1 MDLYDYL
8 DFGLNIMQNVLNI
21 FLLIIISVA
30 GFLLL
35 LFIGLLLYKIYLKN
49 STKIKTTNSISSL
62 EKITLGDLKQWIFIR
77 GTDQKNKVLL
87 FLHGGPGAPLLGMSS
102 SRTFDS
108 ELIKHFTVVHWDQ
121 RGAGKSYSKNIPQ
134 ESMTLDRFVE
144 DCNELIDYLR
154 MRFHTQK
161 VFVVAHSSGTVIG
174 MKIASKYPEKIHAY
188 VGISQIINDYEQQK
202 VSYDF
207 IIEEAKK
214 SGDVKRL
221 TAIKSIGPPPYESNK
236 KIIEKENHIGHYGG
250 FLQNTS
256 INQKIK
262 LTIFVLSFL
271 TSPEYSFSEGFK
283 TLINKGYEFTMNT
296 MWDEIKNVNFT
307 NEIKS
312 IKVPI
317 YFFEGKS
324 DMTTPMVLVKK
335 FYDNLDAEKGKKI
348 IIFENSAH
356 FPPIEEKQRYQKLLI
371 SIVLKDCLNN

>member
-1 MDLYDYL
+1 
-8 DFGLNIMQNVLNI
+8 MQNVLNI
-21 FLLIIISVA
+21 FLLVIISIA

-35 LFIGLLLYKIYLKN
+35 LFIGLLFYKVYLRN
-49 STKIKTTNSISSL
+49 STKIKTINGISSL
-62 EKITLGDLKQWIFIR
+62 EKITLGNLKQWIFIR
-77 GTDQKNKVLL
+77 GTDQNNPILL

-102 SRTFDS
+102 SRKFDA

-134 ESMTLDRFVE
+134 ESMILDRFVE

-154 MRFHTQK
+154 TRFHTQK
-161 VFVVAHSSGTVIG
+161 VFVVAHSSGTVMGI
-174 MKIASKYPEKIHAY
+174 KTACKYPEKIHAY
-188 VGISQIINDYEQQK
+188 VGVAQIINDFEQQK

-207 IIEEAKK
+207 IIEEAEK

-221 TAIKSIGPPPYESNK
+221 KAIKVIGPPPYESNK

-256 INQKIK
+256 IIQKIK

-271 TSPEYSFSEGFK
+271 TSPEYSLSEGFR
-283 TLINKGYEFTMNT
+283 TLANKGYEFTVNT
-296 MWDEIKNVNFT
+296 MWDEIKNVNLA

-324 DMTTPMVLVKK
+324 DMTTPAVLVKK
-335 FYDNLDAEKGKKI
+335 FYNNLDAEKGKKLV
-348 IIFENSAH
+348 IFENSAH
-356 FPPIEEKQRYQKLLI
+356 FPLIEEKGRYQELLI
-371 SIVLKDCLNN
+371 NIVLKDSLKN